1 VSYARRSVAVA
12 IAVGREVQ
20 RHQVTFLAA
29 ALAYYAFVSLL
40 PLLVLTLVVSTVVGG
55 EELAVYL
62 VGATGEVLA
71 PTGQNMV
78 RNAVLSAAGQG
89 QATVIGVA
97 LLLWSALK
105 FFRGLDIAFSRVYGV
120 EGEEGFLSQLKD
132 ALIVLLAIG
141 AAVLV
146 AVGLGGAA
154 PFLYHLP
161 FVDLLS
167 TLVLPVALV
176 LAFFP
181 IYYVFPD
188 VPLRP
193 REVLPGA
200 VAVAV
205 SWTFLTGAFRLYAAN
220 AGQYSVYGVLGAV
233 LLFVTWLYFAGIVI
247 ILGGILNAVL
257 AGRTTDG
264 ADATEG
270 EDEPDRDGPAPDVV
284 ELERELEE
292 LQERVEQ
299 RTLDKGRLEDDLK
312 GYVRSRLRRG
322 HARGWGPYLVLLYGT
337 VMTIAAFLEL
347 QGGWA
352 ILAMVVVGLS
362 TLGLYALMLLAG
374 VGISAAGL
382 PGRLVD
388 RFR

>member
-1 VSYARRSVAVA
+1 MSYARRSVAVA

-40 PLLVLTLVVSTVVGG
+40 PLLVLTLVVSTFVGG
-55 EELAVYL
+55 EEIAVYL
-62 VGATGEVLA
+62 VEASGEVLA
-71 PTGQNMV
+71 PTGQDMV
-78 RNAVLSAAGQG
+78 RNAVLNAAGQG

-105 FFRGLDIAFSRVYGV
+105 FFRALDIAFSRVYGV
-120 EGEEGFLSQLKD
+120 EDTENIVSQMKD
-132 ALIVLLAIG
+132 ALIVLFAIG
-141 AAVLV
+141 AAVVV
-146 AVGLGGAA
+146 AVALGGAA
-154 PFLYHLP
+154 PLLYRIP
-161 FVDLLS
+161 FVNLLS

-176 LAFFP
+176 MVFFP

-188 VPLRP
+188 IPLRP
-193 REVLPGA
+193 REALPGA
-200 VAVAV
+200 VAVAI
-205 SWTFLTGAFRLYAAN
+205 SWTFLTGAFRTYAAS

-233 LLFVTWLYFAGIVI
+233 LLFVTWLYLAGIVI

-257 AGRTTDG
+257 AGRTTDAEG
-264 ADATEG
+264 ADAD
-270 EDEPDRDGPAPDVV
+270 DEAESDGPAPDVV

-292 LQERVEQ
+292 LQERVNE
-299 RTLDKGRLEDDLK
+299 RSLDRGRLEAELK
-312 GYVRSRLRRG
+312 GYVRSRIRRG
-322 HARGWGPYLVLLYGT
+322 HAHGWGPYLVLLYGT
-337 VMTIAAFLEL
+337 AMTIGAFLDL

-352 ILAMVVVGLS
+352 ILAMVVVWLS

-374 VGISAAGL
+374 AGVSAAGL
-382 PGRLVD
+382 PGKLVD